1 MHAKVGCG
9 LAEGRSDHVPDSMSR
24 RSLATMANP
33 TASAVRAANMTR
45 HRDRF
50 TRPNSSA
57 PQEVRL

>member
-1 MHAKVGCG
+1 VASPKEDPIMFQLDEPSVAI
-9 LAEGRSDHVPDSMSR
+9 
-24 RSLATMANP
+24 TMANP

-45 HRDRF
+45 HRDRS

>member
-1 MHAKVGCG
+1 M
-9 LAEGRSDHVPDSMSR
+9 R
-24 RSLATMANP
+24 RWGVASPKEDPIMFQLDEPSVAITMANP

-45 HRDRF
+45 HRDRS